1 MPKALCISGMVIS
14 VLVLVLFGMDMAMGV
29 PFHGAS
35 TMLDITFLI
44 CAGLLGYLSW
54 ATFRE
59 QV

>member
-1 MPKALCISGMVIS
+1 MPKALCISGMAIS
-14 VLVLVLFGMDMAMGV
+14 VLTLFLFGMDIAMGI

-35 TMLDITFLI
+35 SMLDITFI
-44 CAGLLGYLSW
+44 VCAALLGYLSW

>member
-14 VLVLVLFGMDMAMGV
+14 VLVLILFGMDISMGV

-35 TMLDITFLI
+35 SMLDITFI
-44 CAGLLGYLSW
+44 VCAVLVGYLSW

-59 QV
+59 QL

>member
-14 VLVLVLFGMDMAMGV
+14 VLVLILFGLDIAMGV

-35 TMLDITFLI
+35 SMLDITFI
-44 CAGLLGYLSW
+44 VCALLVGYLSW

-59 QV
+59 QI